1 MKLRPL
7 ILCAALIMLVPVLSS
22 CALFGAAVDDLNSYL
37 SGRSATITTYNQ
49 AGAQIDVIKG
59 KSIDIRRDETFDSTN
74 SDGSSN
80 SDSSVLKIS
89 VGDGIIRHV
98 GSTLV
103 LAEDGLVKV
112 SDAATT
118 LDLENTE
125 PGRPWL
131 NYLYEQNRNVW
142 EGKAKTIMIR
152 SQDGTPVSVYAGN
165 KVEVFNPDIPK
176 TTWFRID
183 GKTLLVYRADYSV
196 IDTALLTD

>member
-1 MKLRPL
+1 M
-7 ILCAALIMLVPVLSS
+7 
-22 CALFGAAVDDLNSYL
+22 
-37 SGRSATITTYNQ
+37 
-49 AGAQIDVIKG
+49 
-59 KSIDIRRDETFDSTN
+59 
-74 SDGSSN
+74 
-80 SDSSVLKIS
+80 
-89 VGDGIIRHV
+89 
-98 GSTLV
+98 